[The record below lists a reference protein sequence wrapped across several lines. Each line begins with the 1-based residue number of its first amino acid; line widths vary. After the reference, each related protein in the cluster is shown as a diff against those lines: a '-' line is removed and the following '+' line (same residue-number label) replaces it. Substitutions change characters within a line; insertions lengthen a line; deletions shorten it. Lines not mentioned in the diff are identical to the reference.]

1 MTADT
6 SDAALRDRIAAICGE
21 CRRYECDPAE
31 AADAILNLVVER
43 MAGDA
48 AAAFIRGWQ
57 AAKSR
62 ALDAIDDWAVPDDV
76 NKVRVRDA
84 IRYATEGDK
93 NGPEAALA
101 AAIRAI
107 PEPEEPTDA

>member
-6 SDAALRDRIAAICGE
+6 SDAALRDRIAAYLLEFNGATDDGADTILALV
-21 CRRYECDPAE
+21 AE
-31 AADAILNLVVER
+31 H
-43 MAGDA
+43 MASDA
-48 AAAFIRGWQ
+48 AAAFIHGWQ